1 MAETKS
7 QEQASAAPQQQSN
20 NTPPL
25 QGGAGGG
32 SSVAR
37 PCPKDCRRCSWQQ
50 QICCASMLSFQS
62 FEVMN
67 SMIQRLDIQSQRI
80 AELEAKIASIQSSDA
95 ELSSPLPFQ
104 GDLFAEQE

>member
-1 MAETKS
+1 MAEIENKPK
-7 QEQASAAPQQQSN
+7 EQATAIPQQEGIQTPVN
-20 NTPPL
+20 NQLGNP
-25 QGGAGGG
+25 
-32 SSVAR
+32 R

-67 SMIQRLDIQSQRI
+67 GIIQRLDIQSQRI
-80 AELEAKIASIQSSDA
+80 ADLEAKIAAIQNTEA

-104 GDLFAEQE
+104 GDLFAGQE